1 MTAKSALAPFVGQQD
16 AITEYVRSQ
25 IDGEAEG
32 YDEWYGLYDAQGK
45 CDVRQKETIFSGQI
59 HLPLEIFILEFGRP
73 YS

>member
-32 YDEWYGLYDAQGK
+32 YDE
-45 CDVRQKETIFSGQI
+45 
-59 HLPLEIFILEFGRP
+59 
-73 YS
+73 